1 MTQPTTTTLGTTYRP
16 AIPNNEL
23 VAADRMAAMI
33 LAAPKHKASAK
44 SPNAGQEVVT
54 LELTVGTAN
63 LIAYL
68 LNKMA
73 NPQEIAL

>member
-1 MTQPTTTTLGTTYRP
+1 MTNQTTTTLGTTYRP

-33 LAAPKHKASAK
+33 LAAPHHKASAK